1 MDENEP
7 RPRHQAL
14 CRLYDYWQ
22 AKRAGAFA
30 PPRTAVDPAEIR
42 DLLPYIVLADVV
54 GTPPRFRIRLAGT
67 HVVEA
72 YGEEI
77 TGRYADELDF
87 NGIGPEVLAAL
98 QAVVRTGRP
107 GVVRRDFVKQDGRP
121 LRYERLVLPLSSDG
135 VTVDKLFG
143 GAVLEQLTD
152 RPDALNPATSP

>member
-1 MDENEP
+1 MDESEP
-7 RPRHQAL
+7 RPRHAAL
-14 CRLYDYWQ
+14 HRLYAYWQ
-22 AKRAGAFA
+22 AKRGGAFA
-30 PPRTAVDPAEIR
+30 PSRTAIDPAEIR
-42 DLLPYIVLADVV
+42 DLLPFVVLADVV

-72 YGEEI
+72 YGEEV

-98 QAVVRTGRP
+98 QAVVRSGRP
-107 GVVRRDFVKQDGRP
+107 GLVRRDFVKQDGRP

-143 GAVLEQLTD
+143 GAVLEQLTE
-152 RPDALNPATSP
+152 PPAGVTPAISP

>member
-1 MDENEP
+1 MNANEP
-7 RPRHQAL
+7 RPRHAAL
-14 CRLYDYWQ
+14 HRLYAYWQ
-22 AKRAGAFA
+22 AKRGAAFA
-30 PPRTAVDPAEIR
+30 PSRTAIDPAELR

-77 TGRYADELDF
+77 TGRFADELDF

-98 QAVVRTGRP
+98 QAVVRSGRP
-107 GVVRRDFVKQDGRP
+107 GLVRRDFVKQDGRP

-135 VTVDKLFG
+135 ATVDMLFG
-143 GAVLEQLTD
+143 GAVLESLSD
-152 RPDALNPATSP
+152 RPRGFTPAASP